1 VVTSRGQTYPLHWE
15 ENKPEL
21 YRWRLG
27 HTHAP
32 RTPPSAPVHLF
43 QEPPV
48 WFTWQEPPPKNED
61 AEQFL
66 SHKPLNFDCVLKK
79 DINKKVIVPPHQISS
94 HPLNSSVNVSREA
107 GGVLSV
113 ASNQRRT
120 GRASTLEYIPGG
132 GKKEKGGGMTC
143 WDWRDVGKTLSTTR
157 RLGVENIQHA
167 LCSTK
172 GARRVCAGSAPGLRR
187 CAGCVRRVCA
197 GQKNPERT
205 TRSMGLAEPK
215 LGVQVSKSLKKCPK
229 NVSQIYRTPLHD
241 LGTLIFG
248 CSGSNRS
255 TVPGAGHPMEVQ
267 PQALEKKVFY
277 G

>member
-1 VVTSRGQTYPLHWE
+1 M
-15 ENKPEL
+15 
-21 YRWRLG
+21 
-27 HTHAP
+27 
-32 RTPPSAPVHLF
+32 
-43 QEPPV
+43 
-48 WFTWQEPPPKNED
+48 
-61 AEQFL
+61 
-66 SHKPLNFDCVLKK
+66 

-143 WDWRDVGKTLSTTR
+143 WDWRDVGKTSCTTR

-197 GQKNPERT
+197 GSAPGLRRCAGSVRRVCAGQKNPERT

-215 LGVQVSKSLKKCPK
+215 LGVQVSKRLKK
-229 NVSQIYRTPLHD
+229 VS
-241 LGTLIFG
+241 
-248 CSGSNRS
+248 
-255 TVPGAGHPMEVQ
+255 
-267 PQALEKKVFY
+267 KKRFPNL
-277 G
+277 